1 MAGAV
6 KSPEIKKNLL
16 YTEEIFSRMFGQIVR
31 KINRPTMKKASINEM
46 GVWKENRFIF
56 GDNYIPSRFN
66 NDKKTIKEIKDILK
80 HKYDIE
86 LDEISVINGRTDFSC
101 ISIVKV
107 ELEDIIER
115 YVKVGNKASNI
126 DSLPLDEMEGLYER
140 IFSKEK
146 RIQNFD
152 IADRIAAEKH
162 MYIHGLG
169 EEYTASQLKKWRTTN
184 FFTWHESF
192 YGYYLVPAVI
202 HGNFPHMG
210 LVGREKGIKKLHYI
224 KNRPR

>member
-126 DSLPLDEMEGLYER
+126 DSLTLYEMDGLYER
-140 IFSKEK
+140 IFSK
-146 RIQNFD
+146 
-152 IADRIAAEKH
+152 
-162 MYIHGLG
+162 
-169 EEYTASQLKKWRTTN
+169 
-184 FFTWHESF
+184 
-192 YGYYLVPAVI
+192 
-202 HGNFPHMG
+202 
-210 LVGREKGIKKLHYI
+210 
-224 KNRPR
+224 